1 MSILR
6 KPISA
11 ILSTGDGRGWRVRS
25 SAHTDKSDDGIH
37 LHNTDLCL
45 AEQNSLTAMTPD
57 LNESG
62 RQKATD
68 CCRRLLTVERM
79 EVIGHGASY
88 QVLVTANRPAV
99 STAQVPL

>member
-1 MSILR
+1 
-6 KPISA
+6 
-11 ILSTGDGRGWRVRS
+11 
-25 SAHTDKSDDGIH
+25 
-37 LHNTDLCL
+37 
-45 AEQNSLTAMTPD
+45 MTPD